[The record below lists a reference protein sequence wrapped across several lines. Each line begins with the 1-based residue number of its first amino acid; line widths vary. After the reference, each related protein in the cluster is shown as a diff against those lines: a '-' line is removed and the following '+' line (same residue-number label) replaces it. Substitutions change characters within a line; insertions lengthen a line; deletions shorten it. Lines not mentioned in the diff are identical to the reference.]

1 MGNVITLLGQNSQLA
16 RCLVEAIN
24 LPVDIV
30 SSNTIDLRDHKEI
43 NVSLGR
49 FTNKILIN
57 CFAYNDVEGAESN
70 EDADNINHIGV
81 QEVAKFCADNDVLLI
96 HFSTDFIF
104 DGGKGQYIESDPI
117 NPINHYGESKAAG
130 EMAIQ
135 KFCKQYIIIR
145 TSWLYSHLKT
155 KNNFLHKIKS
165 LAIKDRQVL
174 YGANDIFGSPT
185 SALSLADGI
194 NKLLGCIDHYDFS
207 QKTFHFSDIGSV
219 SRFSFLEAIIQR
231 FNEKLDLSN
240 KVMQVENSY
249 FKLIAPRPYNTSLN
263 PALFADTFKFEQMGW
278 KQALDRTI
286 DLI

>member
-1 MGNVITLLGQNSQLA
+1 MGKVITLLGQNSQLA
-16 RCLVEAIN
+16 RCLLDVLT

-30 SSNTIDLRDHKEI
+30 SSQAIDLRDHEEVK
-43 NVSLGR
+43 VSLGR
-49 FTNKILIN
+49 FKNKVLIN

-70 EDADNINHIGV
+70 QDAYNINHIGV
-81 QEVAKFCADNDVLLI
+81 QEVAKFCDDNDILLI

-104 DGGKGQYIESDPI
+104 DGTKGQYVESDPV

-130 EMAIQ
+130 EIAIQ
-135 KFCKQYIIIR
+135 KFCKKYLIIR
-145 TSWLYSHLKT
+145 TSWLYSHLET
-155 KNNFLHKIKS
+155 QNNFLHKIKS
-165 LAIKDRQVL
+165 LAIKDKQVL

-194 NKLLGCIDHYDFS
+194 NKLLGSIDDYDFS
-207 QKTFHFSDIGSV
+207 KKIFHFSDIGSV
-219 SRFSFLEAIIQR
+219 SRFSFLEAIIQK

-263 PALFADTFKFEQMGW
+263 PALFADTFKFQQMGW

-286 DLI
+286 ELI